1 MIKMIN
7 MYEWTKMNDAKK
19 AYGCSNSCWKC
30 SIQLWIGIWHC
41 SISYNKNALSYPPS
55 TTQQNDII
63 KTVLYQLTGRG
74 ILILSIYSRDI
85 GNICSYH
92 TSSSARWARRGVL
105 IISMHGTVWCNRI
118 KYYAKMYFMN
128 ATTNLNMNNNIYPL
142 PMSFKIE
149 MCSNW

>member
-1 MIKMIN
+1 MFTLWLTGWMIKMIN

-41 SISYNKNALSYPPS
+41 SISYNKNALIVPS
-55 TTQQNDII
+55 QHDAAKWYYKI
-63 KTVLYQLTGRG
+63 KTVLYQWTGRG
-74 ILILSIYSRDI
+74 YIILSIYSRDI

-92 TSSSARWARRGVL
+92 TSSAARFSTYHALHQILCKRTSWML
-105 IISMHGTVWCNRI
+105 PQISIRMTI
-118 KYYAKMYFMN
+118 F
-128 ATTNLNMNNNIYPL
+128 YPL

-149 MCSNW
+149 MCTNW